1 MSPNSDEIRIDS
13 IRCRL
18 AALRT
23 NPAAEEARAAEM
35 ADDLMQIRLSL
46 EAFQDRAKTTP
57 SELERARAK
66 RAAGR

>member
-23 NPAAEEARAAEM
+23 DPAAEEARAAEM

-46 EAFQDRAKTTP
+46 EAFQDRAKTP
-57 SELERARAK
+57 SELERARIR
-66 RAAGR
+66 RATGG